1 MLLYQFHAI
10 LPGTSI
16 AWVHREVAERH
27 AALRE
32 RIGAIRDAAIAALVE
47 SVKMAAEQM
56 DRAED
61 LIAVQYTNDMKQY
74 VGQQISLAMKGD
86 ISAKEALDKAVDYGN
101 KAL

>member
-1 MLLYQFHAI
+1 
-10 LPGTSI
+10 
-16 AWVHREVAERH
+16 
-27 AALRE
+27 
-32 RIGAIRDAAIAALVE
+32 
-47 SVKMAAEQM
+47 M